1 MLLKPRDPFICDM
14 DASVCIF
21 KVNIII
27 RYIIV
32 LVTQK
37 EIYFDVLNED
47 L

>member
-1 MLLKPRDPFICDM
+1 MKKYYLINSKENKFN
-14 DASVCIF
+14 F
-21 KVNIII
+21 
-27 RYIIV
+27 IIV